1 MTTDL
6 RPVIFMLISTFSLSI
21 NSLLAKFL
29 SDSLSIEM
37 LSFLRFLFPAVLLLW
52 LMALTKWAVPDRKM
66 WQTLGLRAF
75 CIAASQ
81 LCFLF
86 AINRLSLVE
95 TVVLFSTGPL
105 FIPLLEKLLFKTQIQ
120 SATLINLAITFT
132 GVLLMASNTSG
143 VELKPEL
150 LVGLGAG
157 VFNAGSQISLY
168 RVSKGALS
176 PIALNAWGFLLAAI
190 IVLPLAIFQTDSLML
205 QETAKNMADI
215 QTFLF
220 PMLLLLAVCIV
231 NTQVFR
237 VKAYQLAN
245 SSSQLAPLIF
255 TNLMFSSVWQIIFF
269 NQPLEWNKVTG
280 ISLIIIATLLNT
292 FTPLILN
299 KIKIRL
305 KIKDNDFQQEH

>member
-6 RPVIFMLISTFSLSI
+6 RPVIFMLISTFSLSL

-66 WQTLGLRAF
+66 WQALGLRAF

-86 AINRLSLVE
+86 TINRLSLVE

-132 GVLLMASNTSG
+132 GVLLMAGNTSG

-168 RVSKGALS
+168 RVSKGSLS
-176 PIALNAWGFLLAAI
+176 PIALNAWGFLLAAVI
-190 IVLPLAIFQTDSLML
+190 TLPLVLFQTNKSTL
-205 QETAKNMADI
+205 QQTASDIADI
-215 QTFLF
+215 QTLLS
-220 PMLLLLAVCIV
+220 MLILLAVCIV
-231 NTQVFR
+231 NTQIFR
-237 VKAYQLAN
+237 VKAYQLAK

-255 TNLMFSSVWQIIFF
+255 TNLIFSSVWQIMFF

-292 FTPLILN
+292 FLPLIVR
-299 KIKIRL
+299 KIKVRL
-305 KIKDNDFQQEH
+305 IEN

>member
-1 MTTDL
+1 MITDS
-6 RPVIFMLISTFSLSI
+6 RPVIFMLISTFSLSL

-29 SDSLSIEM
+29 SESLSIEM

-52 LMALTKWAVPDRKM
+52 LMALTKWAVPDRRM
-66 WQTLGLRAF
+66 WQALGVRAF

-105 FIPLLEKLLFKTQIQ
+105 FIPLLEKLLFKIQIKNT
-120 SATLINLAITFT
+120 TLINLAITFT
-132 GVLLMASNTSG
+132 GVLLMAGGTSG
-143 VELKPEL
+143 IELKPEL

-157 VFNAGSQISLY
+157 VFNAGSQVSLY
-168 RVSKGALS
+168 RVSKGSLS
-176 PIALNAWGFLLAAI
+176 PIALNAWGFLLAAVI
-190 IVLPLAIFQTDSLML
+190 ILPVAIFQTDALVL
-205 QETAKNMADI
+205 QQTVNNMTDI
-215 QTFLF
+215 QTLLF
-220 PMLLLLAVCIV
+220 PMLILLAVCIV

-237 VKAYQLAN
+237 VKAYQLSS

-255 TNLMFSSVWQIIFF
+255 TNLIFSFVWQIIFF
-269 NQPLEWNKVTG
+269 NQSLEWNKVTG

-292 FTPLILN
+292 SLPLIVR
-299 KIKIRL
+299 KIRVQL
-305 KIKDNDFQQEH
+305 IEN

>member
-1 MTTDL
+1 
-6 RPVIFMLISTFSLSI
+6 MLISTFSLSL

-29 SDSLSIEM
+29 SESLSIEI

-66 WQTLGLRAF
+66 WKALGVRAF

-105 FIPLLEKLLFKTQIQ
+105 FIPLLEKLLFKIQIKNI
-120 SATLINLAITFT
+120 TLINLAITFT
-132 GVLLMASNTSG
+132 GVLLMAGSTSG
-143 VELKPEL
+143 IELKPEL

-157 VFNAGSQISLY
+157 VFNAGSQVSLY
-168 RVSKGALS
+168 RVSKGSLS
-176 PIALNAWGFLLAAI
+176 PIALNAWGFLLAAVI
-190 IVLPLAIFQTDSLML
+190 ILPVAIFQTDALVL
-205 QETAKNMADI
+205 QQTVNNMTDI
-215 QTFLF
+215 QTLLF
-220 PMLLLLAVCIV
+220 PMLILLAVCIV

-237 VKAYQLAN
+237 VKAYQLSS

-255 TNLMFSSVWQIIFF
+255 TNLIFSFVWQIIFF
-269 NQPLEWNKVTG
+269 NQSLEWNKVTG

-292 FTPLILN
+292 SLPLIVR
-299 KIKIRL
+299 KIRVQL
-305 KIKDNDFQQEH
+305 IEN

>member
-1 MTTDL
+1 MITDS
-6 RPVIFMLISTFSLSI
+6 RPVIFMLISTFSLSL

-29 SDSLSIEM
+29 SESLSIEM

-52 LMALTKWAVPDRKM
+52 LMALTKWAVPDRRM
-66 WQTLGLRAF
+66 WQVLGVRAF

-105 FIPLLEKLLFKTQIQ
+105 FIPLLEKLLFKIQIKNT
-120 SATLINLAITFT
+120 TLINLALTFT
-132 GVLLMASNTSG
+132 GVLLMAGGTSG
-143 VELKPEL
+143 IELKPEL

-157 VFNAGSQISLY
+157 VFNAGSQVSLY
-168 RVSKGALS
+168 RVSKGSLS
-176 PIALNAWGFLLAAI
+176 PIALNAWGFLLAAVI
-190 IVLPLAIFQTDSLML
+190 ILPVAIFQTDALVL
-205 QETAKNMADI
+205 QQTVNNMTDI
-215 QTFLF
+215 QTLLF
-220 PMLLLLAVCIV
+220 PMLILLAVCIV

-237 VKAYQLAN
+237 VKAYQLSS

-255 TNLMFSSVWQIIFF
+255 TNLIFSFVWQIIFF
-269 NQPLEWNKVTG
+269 NQSLEWNKVTG

-292 FTPLILN
+292 FLPLIVR
-299 KIKIRL
+299 KIRVQL
-305 KIKDNDFQQEH
+305 IEN

>member
-6 RPVIFMLISTFSLSI
+6 RPVIFMLISTFSLSL

-66 WQTLGLRAF
+66 WQALGLRAF

-120 SATLINLAITFT
+120 STTLINLAITFT
-132 GVLLMASNTSG
+132 GVLLMAGNTSG

-168 RVSKGALS
+168 RVSKGSLS
-176 PIALNAWGFLLAAI
+176 PIALNAWGFLLAAVI
-190 IVLPLAIFQTDSLML
+190 TLPLVLFQTNKSTL
-205 QETAKNMADI
+205 QQTASDIADI
-215 QTFLF
+215 QTLLS
-220 PMLLLLAVCIV
+220 MLILLAVCIV
-231 NTQVFR
+231 NTQIFR

-255 TNLMFSSVWQIIFF
+255 TNLIFSSVWQIMFF

-292 FTPLILN
+292 FLPLIVR
-299 KIKIRL
+299 KIKVRL
-305 KIKDNDFQQEH
+305 IEN

>member
-1 MTTDL
+1 
-6 RPVIFMLISTFSLSI
+6 MLISTFSLSL

-29 SDSLSIEM
+29 SESLSIEM
-37 LSFLRFLFPAVLLLW
+37 LSFLRFLLPAVLLLW

-66 WQTLGLRAF
+66 WQALGVRAF

-105 FIPLLEKLLFKTQIQ
+105 FIPLLEKLLFKIQIKNT
-120 SATLINLAITFT
+120 TLINLAITFT
-132 GVLLMASNTSG
+132 GVLLMADGTSG
-143 VELKPEL
+143 IELKPEL

-157 VFNAGSQISLY
+157 VFNAGSQVSLY
-168 RVSKGALS
+168 RVSKGSLS
-176 PIALNAWGFLLAAI
+176 PIALNAWGFLLAAVI
-190 IVLPLAIFQTDSLML
+190 ILPVAIFQTDALML
-205 QETAKNMADI
+205 QQTVNNMTNI
-215 QTFLF
+215 QTLLF
-220 PMLLLLAVCIV
+220 PMLILLAVCIV

-237 VKAYQLAN
+237 VKAYQLSS

-255 TNLMFSSVWQIIFF
+255 TNLIFSFVWQIIFF
-269 NQPLEWNKVTG
+269 NQSLEWNKVTG

-292 FTPLILN
+292 SLPLIVR
-299 KIKIRL
+299 KIRAQL
-305 KIKDNDFQQEH
+305 IEN

>member
-6 RPVIFMLISTFSLSI
+6 RPVIFMLISTFSLSL

-66 WQTLGLRAF
+66 WQALGLRAF

-132 GVLLMASNTSG
+132 GVLLMADNTSG
-143 VELKPEL
+143 VVLKPEL

-157 VFNAGSQISLY
+157 IFNAGSQISLY

-176 PIALNAWGFLLAAI
+176 PIALNAWGFLLAAVI
-190 IVLPLAIFQTDSLML
+190 TLPLVLFQTDKSTL
-205 QETAKNMADI
+205 QQTASDMADI
-215 QTFLF
+215 QTLLL
-220 PMLLLLAVCIV
+220 PMLILLAVCIV

-255 TNLMFSSVWQIIFF
+255 TNLIFSSVWQVMFF

-280 ISLIIIATLLNT
+280 ISLIVISTLFNT
-292 FTPLILN
+292 FLPLIVR
-299 KIKIRL
+299 KIRVRL
-305 KIKDNDFQQEH
+305 IEN

>member
-1 MTTDL
+1 MITDS
-6 RPVIFMLISTFSLSI
+6 RPVIFMLISTFSLSL

-29 SDSLSIEM
+29 SESLSIEM

-66 WQTLGLRAF
+66 WQALGVRAF

-105 FIPLLEKLLFKTQIQ
+105 FIPLLEKLLFKIQIKNT
-120 SATLINLAITFT
+120 TLINLAITFT
-132 GVLLMASNTSG
+132 GVLLMAGGTSG
-143 VELKPEL
+143 IELKPEL

-157 VFNAGSQISLY
+157 VFNAGSQVSLY
-168 RVSKGALS
+168 RVSKGSLS
-176 PIALNAWGFLLAAI
+176 PIALNAWGFLLAAVI
-190 IVLPLAIFQTDSLML
+190 ILPVAIFQTDALVL
-205 QETAKNMADI
+205 QQTVNNMTDI
-215 QTFLF
+215 QTLLF
-220 PMLLLLAVCIV
+220 PMLILLAVCIV

-237 VKAYQLAN
+237 VKAYQLSS

-255 TNLMFSSVWQIIFF
+255 TNLIFSFVWQIIFF
-269 NQPLEWNKVTG
+269 NQSLEWNKVTG

-292 FTPLILN
+292 SLPLIVR
-299 KIKIRL
+299 KIRVQL
-305 KIKDNDFQQEH
+305 IEN

>member
-1 MTTDL
+1 
-6 RPVIFMLISTFSLSI
+6 MLISTFSLSL

-29 SDSLSIEM
+29 SESLSIEM

-66 WQTLGLRAF
+66 WKALGVRAF

-105 FIPLLEKLLFKTQIQ
+105 FIPLLEKLLFKIQIKNT
-120 SATLINLAITFT
+120 TLINLAITFT
-132 GVLLMASNTSG
+132 GVLLMAGGTSG
-143 VELKPEL
+143 IELKPEL

-157 VFNAGSQISLY
+157 VFNAGSQVSLY
-168 RVSKGALS
+168 RVSKGSLS
-176 PIALNAWGFLLAAI
+176 PIALNAWGFLLAAVI
-190 IVLPLAIFQTDSLML
+190 ILPVAIFQTDALVL
-205 QETAKNMADI
+205 QQTVNNMTDI
-215 QTFLF
+215 QTLLF
-220 PMLLLLAVCIV
+220 PMLILLAVCIV

-237 VKAYQLAN
+237 VKAYQLSS

-255 TNLMFSSVWQIIFF
+255 TNLIFSFVWQIIFF
-269 NQPLEWNKVTG
+269 NQSLEWNKVTG

-292 FTPLILN
+292 SLPLIVR
-299 KIKIRL
+299 KIRVQL
-305 KIKDNDFQQEH
+305 IEN

>member
-6 RPVIFMLISTFSLSI
+6 RPVIFMLISTFSLSL

-66 WQTLGLRAF
+66 WQALGLRAF

-132 GVLLMASNTSG
+132 GVLLMAGNTSG

-168 RVSKGALS
+168 RVSKGSLS
-176 PIALNAWGFLLAAI
+176 PIALNAWGFLLAAVI
-190 IVLPLAIFQTDSLML
+190 TLPLVLFQTNNSTL
-205 QETAKNMADI
+205 QQTASDIADI
-215 QTFLF
+215 QTLLS
-220 PMLLLLAVCIV
+220 MLILLAVCIV
-231 NTQVFR
+231 NTQIFR

-255 TNLMFSSVWQIIFF
+255 TNLIFSSVWQIMFF

-292 FTPLILN
+292 FLPLIVR
-299 KIKIRL
+299 KIKVRL
-305 KIKDNDFQQEH
+305 IEN

>member
-1 MTTDL
+1 MMTDS
-6 RPVIFMLISTFSLSI
+6 RPVIFMLISTFSLSL

-29 SDSLSIEM
+29 SESLSIEM

-66 WQTLGLRAF
+66 WKALGVRAF

-105 FIPLLEKLLFKTQIQ
+105 FIPLLEKLLFKIQIKKT
-120 SATLINLAITFT
+120 TLINLAITFT
-132 GVLLMASNTSG
+132 GVLLMAGGTSG
-143 VELKPEL
+143 IELKPEL

-157 VFNAGSQISLY
+157 VFNAGSQVSLY
-168 RVSKGALS
+168 RVSKGSLS
-176 PIALNAWGFLLAAI
+176 PIALNAWGFLLAAVI
-190 IVLPLAIFQTDSLML
+190 ILPVAIFQTDALVL
-205 QETAKNMADI
+205 QQTVNNMTDI
-215 QTFLF
+215 QTLLF
-220 PMLLLLAVCIV
+220 PMLILLAVCIV

-237 VKAYQLAN
+237 VKAYQLSS

-255 TNLMFSSVWQIIFF
+255 TNLIFSFVWQIIFF
-269 NQPLEWNKVTG
+269 NQSLEWNKVTG

-292 FTPLILN
+292 SLPLIVR
-299 KIKIRL
+299 KIKVQLIE
-305 KIKDNDFQQEH
+305 N

>member
-1 MTTDL
+1 MITDS
-6 RPVIFMLISTFSLSI
+6 RPVIFMLISTFSLSL

-29 SDSLSIEM
+29 SESLSIEM
-37 LSFLRFLFPAVLLLW
+37 LSFLRFLLPAVLLLW

-66 WQTLGLRAF
+66 WQALGVRAF

-105 FIPLLEKLLFKTQIQ
+105 FIPLLEKLLFKIQIKNT
-120 SATLINLAITFT
+120 TLINLAITFT
-132 GVLLMASNTSG
+132 GVLLMAGGTSG
-143 VELKPEL
+143 IELKPEL

-157 VFNAGSQISLY
+157 VFNAGSQVSLY
-168 RVSKGALS
+168 RVSKGSLS
-176 PIALNAWGFLLAAI
+176 PIALNAWGFLLAAVI
-190 IVLPLAIFQTDSLML
+190 ILPVAIFQTDALML
-205 QETAKNMADI
+205 QQTVNNMTNI
-215 QTFLF
+215 QTLLF
-220 PMLLLLAVCIV
+220 PMLILLAVCIV

-237 VKAYQLAN
+237 VKAYQLSS

-255 TNLMFSSVWQIIFF
+255 TNLIFSFVWQIIFF
-269 NQPLEWNKVTG
+269 NQSLEWNKVTG

-292 FTPLILN
+292 SLPLIVR
-299 KIKIRL
+299 KIRAQL
-305 KIKDNDFQQEH
+305 IEN

>member
-6 RPVIFMLISTFSLSI
+6 RPVIFMLISTFSLSL

-66 WQTLGLRAF
+66 WQALGLRAF

-132 GVLLMASNTSG
+132 GVLLMAGNTSG

-168 RVSKGALS
+168 RVSKGSLS
-176 PIALNAWGFLLAAI
+176 PIALNAWGFLLAAVI
-190 IVLPLAIFQTDSLML
+190 TLPLVLFQTNKSTL
-205 QETAKNMADI
+205 QQTASDIADI
-215 QTFLF
+215 QTLLS
-220 PMLLLLAVCIV
+220 MLILLAVCIV
-231 NTQVFR
+231 NTQIFR

-255 TNLMFSSVWQIIFF
+255 TNLIFSSVWQIMFF

-292 FTPLILN
+292 FLPLIVR
-299 KIKIRL
+299 KIKVRL
-305 KIKDNDFQQEH
+305 IEN

>member
-1 MTTDL
+1 MITDS
-6 RPVIFMLISTFSLSI
+6 RPVIFMLISTFSLSL

-29 SDSLSIEM
+29 SESLSIEI

-66 WQTLGLRAF
+66 WKALGVRAF

-105 FIPLLEKLLFKTQIQ
+105 FIPLLEKLLFKIQIKNI
-120 SATLINLAITFT
+120 TLINLAITFT
-132 GVLLMASNTSG
+132 GVLLMAGSTSG
-143 VELKPEL
+143 IELKPEL

-157 VFNAGSQISLY
+157 VFNAGSQVSLY
-168 RVSKGALS
+168 RVSKGSLS
-176 PIALNAWGFLLAAI
+176 PIALNAWGFLLAAVI
-190 IVLPLAIFQTDSLML
+190 ILPVAIFQTDALVL
-205 QETAKNMADI
+205 QQTVNNMTDI
-215 QTFLF
+215 QTLLF
-220 PMLLLLAVCIV
+220 PMLILLAVCIV

-237 VKAYQLAN
+237 VKAYQLSS

-255 TNLMFSSVWQIIFF
+255 TNLIFSFVWQIIFF
-269 NQPLEWNKVTG
+269 NQSLEWNKVTG

-292 FTPLILN
+292 SLPLIVR
-299 KIKIRL
+299 KIRVQL
-305 KIKDNDFQQEH
+305 IEN

>member
-1 MTTDL
+1 MITDS
-6 RPVIFMLISTFSLSI
+6 RPVIFMLISTFSLSL

-29 SDSLSIEM
+29 SESLSIEM

-66 WQTLGLRAF
+66 WKALSVRAF

-105 FIPLLEKLLFKTQIQ
+105 FIPLLEKLLFKTQIKNT
-120 SATLINLAITFT
+120 TLINLALTFT
-132 GVLLMASNTSG
+132 GVLLMTGGTSG
-143 VELKPEL
+143 IELKPEL

-157 VFNAGSQISLY
+157 VFNAGSQVSLY
-168 RVSKGALS
+168 RVSKGSLS
-176 PIALNAWGFLLAAI
+176 PIALNAWGFLLAAVI
-190 IVLPLAIFQTDSLML
+190 ILPVAIFQTDALVL
-205 QETAKNMADI
+205 QQTVNNMTDM
-215 QTFLF
+215 QTLLF
-220 PMLLLLAVCIV
+220 PMLILLAVCIV

-237 VKAYQLAN
+237 VKAYQLSS

-255 TNLMFSSVWQIIFF
+255 TNLIFSFVWQIIFF
-269 NQPLEWNKVTG
+269 NQSLEWNKATG

-292 FTPLILN
+292 FLPLIVR
-299 KIKIRL
+299 KIRVQL
-305 KIKDNDFQQEH
+305 IEN